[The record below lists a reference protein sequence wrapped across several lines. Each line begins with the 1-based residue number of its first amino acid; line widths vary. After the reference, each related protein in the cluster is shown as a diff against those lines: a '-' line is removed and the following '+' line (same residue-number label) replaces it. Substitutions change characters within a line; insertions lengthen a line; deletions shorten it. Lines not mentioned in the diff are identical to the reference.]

1 MSVVASYAA
10 LLGLVFAGLSVR
22 TLRLRRTLKVAV
34 GDGGNARMLRAM
46 RVHSNFAE
54 YVPLCLLLIYF
65 CELQLS
71 PAWQLHG
78 LGAGLLAGR
87 LVHAYGVSQER
98 EDFRLRV
105 FGMAMTLATLIAS
118 SLLLLAHA
126 AGL

>member
-1 MSVVASYAA
+1 MSVVAPYAA

-22 TLRLRRTLKVAV
+22 TLRLRRRLQVAV
-34 GDGGNARMLRAM
+34 GDGGNARLLRAM

-54 YVPLCLLLIYF
+54 YVPLCLLLMYF
-65 CELQLS
+65 CELQHS

-78 LGAGLLAGR
+78 LGICLLAGR
-87 LVHAYGVSQER
+87 LVHARGVSQEP

-105 FGMAMTLATLIAS
+105 FGMAMTLGTLIAG